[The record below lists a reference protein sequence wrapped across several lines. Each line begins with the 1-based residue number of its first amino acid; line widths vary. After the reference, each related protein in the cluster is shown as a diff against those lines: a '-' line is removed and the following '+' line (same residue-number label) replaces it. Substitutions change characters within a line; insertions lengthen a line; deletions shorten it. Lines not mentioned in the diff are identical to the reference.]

1 MPASREPPGAG
12 SDKPPAKEWGVGRVA
27 FFARIDAIR
36 AELAQGWP
44 LTAIYARHKAPLG
57 ITYSGFCKLVGRH
70 AADARPTRQ
79 RTPVASSSVL
89 RSGSLGTPGAGEH
102 TPVEVLHR
110 RGNPA
115 ASSPAAVTEEGS
127 SSHAGHRPAR
137 TFVHDPVERPG
148 DFERL
153 FGARKR

>member
-1 MPASREPPGAG
+1 
-12 SDKPPAKEWGVGRVA
+12 VA

-79 RTPVASSSVL
+79 RAPVASSSVL
-89 RSGSLGTPGAGEH
+89 RSSSLVGAGEH
-102 TPVEVLHR
+102 TSVEVLQR

-115 ASSPAAVTEEGS
+115 ASSPAVVPEEGS
-127 SSHAGHRPAR
+127 SSHAGHHPAR

-153 FGARKR
+153 FGTRKR